1 MSEIRVNTIK
11 SENGAAQ
18 VAFDKGVNV
27 TGVVTATGFVGD
39 VTGDVTGALTGNASG
54 TAGGLSGTPNITVGN
69 ITASSGDLTV
79 RNVTGVAATFSGV
92 LTYDD
97 VTNVDSI
104 GLVTARS
111 GIRVV
116 GGGATITGVTTFFN
130 DLRAK
135 GVIENVSAA
144 TTFLD
149 SNSKV
154 VLELDL
160 LASTTYSYSMQPA
173 NIGVVSF
180 KNMPADAQGGTTVTV
195 LFTQA
200 SATTG
205 GVGNTTFGVGLGT
218 DCTVIPNVGG
228 AAQAGISTRAFVG
241 GGTTF
246 VGLSTTPGDKEFVSF
261 FVHYNGGTNTDANSY
276 DVFVTKNGQFRPS
289 VVGV

>member
-11 SENGAAQ
+11 SENGGGN
-18 VAFDKGVNV
+18 VSFPKGISV
-27 TGVVTATGFVGD
+27 TGVTTSTSFVGDLTGD
-39 VTGDVTGALTGNASG
+39 VTGDLTGTATNASG
-54 TAGGLSGTPNITVGN
+54 LTGSPNITVTN
-69 ITASSGDLTV
+69 I
-79 RNVTGVAATFSGV
+79 TGVAATFSGV

-97 VTNVDSI
+97 VTNVDSVGI
-104 GLVTARS
+104 VTARS
-111 GIRVV
+111 GLRVV

-149 SNSKV
+149 ANSKV

-173 NIGVVSF
+173 NIGIVSF

-205 GVGNTTFGVGLGT
+205 GVGNTQSIVGLGT

-228 AAQAGISTRAFVG
+228 AAISGISTRAFVG
-241 GGTTF
+241 GGSTF
-246 VGLSTTPGDKEFVSF
+246 VGLSTNPGDKEFVSF
-261 FVHYNGGTNTDANSY
+261 FVHYNGGTNTNANSY
-276 DVFVTKNGQFRPS
+276 DIFVTKNGQFRPGS
-289 VVGV
+289 VGV

>member
-1 MSEIRVNTIK
+1 MSRVR
-11 SENGAAQ
+11 A
-18 VAFDKGVNV
+18 DKLVDRAG
-27 TGVVTATGFVGD
+27 
-39 VTGDVTGALTGNASG
+39 TGAVELTQGATLPSGKTISGSGSIAAGLIPTLNQDTTGTAAGLTGS
-54 TAGGLSGTPNITVGN
+54 PDITVNN
-69 ITASSGDLTV
+69 I
-79 RNVTGVAATFSGV
+79 TGVAATFSGV

-104 GLVTARS
+104 GVVTARS
-111 GIRVV
+111 GLKVTSGGINVI
-116 GGGATITGVTTFFN
+116 GGGATVTGVTTFFN
-130 DLRAK
+130 DIRVK

-149 SNSKV
+149 ANSKV

-160 LASTTYSYSMQPA
+160 LGSTTYSYVMQPA
-173 NIGVVSF
+173 SIGIVSF
-180 KNMPADAQGGTTVTV
+180 KNMPADAQGGATVTV

-200 SATTG
+200 SDTTG
-205 GVGNTTFGVGLGT
+205 GVGNTTHDVGLGT

-276 DVFVTKNGQFRPS
+276 DIFVTKNGQFRPS
-289 VVGV
+289 AVGV